1 MPVSGISVK
10 LYNGRMSDGGSLG
23 MEKRVIMCEV
33 CRNNC
38 RMEAETEDKEV
49 IDVTGNGCMK
59 GYIFAQNAVR
69 DDAQD

>member
-1 MPVSGISVK
+1 
-10 LYNGRMSDGGSLG
+10 
-23 MEKRVIMCEV
+23 MEKIVVMCEV

-38 RMEAETEDKEV
+38 RMEAEVEDGEV

-69 DDAQD
+69 EEAENS

>member
-1 MPVSGISVK
+1 
-10 LYNGRMSDGGSLG
+10 

-38 RMEAETEDKEV
+38 RMEAEIEDGEV
-49 IDVTGNGCMK
+49 IEVTGNGCMK

-69 DDAQD
+69 KEISVDNCGEIF